1 MFRKNL
7 PQIKT
12 SDVFLTDGGL
22 ETHLIYKKG
31 VELPHFACFTCLK
44 SQETKTLIREY
55 YADYYQVK
63 SLLNLIQAL
72 RDTVGMNYRQ
82 IPSHWALTTSS
93 GPTAAIFNKRILII

>member
-63 SLLNLIQAL
+63 TLLNQDV
-72 RDTVGMNYRQ
+72 RHTVGMNYRQ
-82 IPSHWALTTSS
+82 IPSHWAPTSSS
-93 GPTAAIFNKRILII
+93 GPTAAIFNKRIVII

>member
-31 VELPHFACFTCLK
+31 VELPYFACFTL
-44 SQETKTLIREY
+44 Q
-55 YADYYQVK
+55 
-63 SLLNLIQAL
+63 
-72 RDTVGMNYRQ
+72 
-82 IPSHWALTTSS
+82 
-93 GPTAAIFNKRILII
+93 

>member
-22 ETHLIYKKG
+22 ETYLIYKKG

-63 SLLNLIQAL
+63 SLLNQDVG
-72 RDTVGMNYRQ
+72 DTVGMNYRQ

-93 GPTAAIFNKRILII
+93 GPTAAIFNKRIVII